1 MLQSLSTCTVR
12 TERFVQFALLQSFP
26 NIIVMCAIYE
36 YLKYA
41 CVANCGVVLNCE
53 GPVELASFPGLP
65 QLQFLIACSMQ
76 KLLAPFLLTASDQ
89 KLEPGK
95 AWERGYCRAA

>member
-1 MLQSLSTCTVR
+1 
-12 TERFVQFALLQSFP
+12 
-26 NIIVMCAIYE
+26 MCAIYE

-76 KLLAPFLLTASDQ
+76 KQSQ
-89 KLEPGK
+89 KVCDP
-95 AWERGYCRAA
+95 RQMQSHYCAQACPNNELCNSKYMVYSGPEGCPS